1 MMTRED
7 VKNLLAMIQA
17 TYSNFNP
24 MDKTA
29 AVNAWHMALEDFD
42 RNQIAMAFKAY
53 VRTDTSG
60 FAPTPGKLIEHISA
74 IKHSK
79 DETET
84 EAWMRVA
91 TALRNGMYG
100 SEQEFEKFPPM
111 VQKAVGSAKQLR
123 IWAMDENFNEEV
135 AKAQFLRVYRTET
148 QRAKDREKM
157 PAEILKIIDNAM
169 GMKMISGG
177 DD

>member
-42 RNQIAMAFKAY
+42 RNQLAMAFKAY

-60 FAPTPGKLIEHISA
+60 FAPTPGKLICM
-74 IKHSK
+74 
-79 DETET
+79 DLN
-84 EAWMRVA
+84 RN
-91 TALRNGMYG
+91 LRNCLRW
-100 SEQEFEKFPPM
+100 FR
-111 VQKAVGSAKQLR
+111 KQ
-123 IWAMDENFNEEV
+123 
-135 AKAQFLRVYRTET
+135 
-148 QRAKDREKM
+148 
-157 PAEILKIIDNAM
+157 
-169 GMKMISGG
+169 
-177 DD
+177 